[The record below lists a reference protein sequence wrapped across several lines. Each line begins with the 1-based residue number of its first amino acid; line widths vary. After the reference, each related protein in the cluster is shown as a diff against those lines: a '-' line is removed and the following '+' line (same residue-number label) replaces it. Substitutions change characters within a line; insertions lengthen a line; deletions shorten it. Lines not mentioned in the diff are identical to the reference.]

1 MDIQQVIASSP
12 VRMLENMMAGG
23 LGSGR
28 LGVCMAHAGIG
39 KTAFLI
45 QIGIDASVRGKN
57 VLHLAL
63 GQTTEHVQ
71 SWYETLLNDLLARC
85 AVDGADG
92 IIADAAKHRVIQSF
106 ADRNFSAERL
116 EQIIELYRANMQF
129 APDIIIIDGYEW
141 ENRSDGETSRT
152 AGRVQSM
159 RRAPECRTVD
169 ERRHRRCR

>member
-85 AVDGADG
+85 AVDGADE
-92 IIADAAKHRVIQSF
+92 IIADATKHRVIQSF
-106 ADRNFSAERL
+106 AKILAVRPLS
-116 EQIIELYRANMQF
+116 
-129 APDIIIIDGYEW
+129 PDNSIHGCMLSTRPTILDDFTF
-141 ENRSDGETSRT
+141 NR
-152 AGRVQSM
+152 
-159 RRAPECRTVD
+159 
-169 ERRHRRCR
+169 